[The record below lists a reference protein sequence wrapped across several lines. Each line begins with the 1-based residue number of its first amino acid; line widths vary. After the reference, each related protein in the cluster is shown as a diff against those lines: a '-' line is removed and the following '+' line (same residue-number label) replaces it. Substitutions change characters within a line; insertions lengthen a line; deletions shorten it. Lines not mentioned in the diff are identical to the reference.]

1 VPTSSFSTRAL
12 GFIHW
17 FLNPSNP
24 NIVPLAPLA
33 LANVPADETVNI
45 GLFINAVVEFLI
57 VTLALTTVV
66 GRIDRLKKQE
76 LRLSPLQLHQQR
88 KTSVDRNP

>member
-1 VPTSSFSTRAL
+1 MSASSFSTWGL

-24 NIVPLAPLA
+24 NIVPVAPVA
-33 LANVPADETVNI
+33 TAAMPEAGRSNI

-57 VTLALTTVV
+57 VVLARTIVV
-66 GRIDRLKKQE
+66 GCNDRLKKQE
-76 LRLSPLQLHQQR
+76 LRLAPLQLHQQR
-88 KTSVDRNP
+88 KIFC

>member
-1 VPTSSFSTRAL
+1 MPASSFSTWGL

-17 FLNPSNP
+17 FLNPGNP
-24 NIVPLAPLA
+24 NTVPLAPLA
-33 LANVPADETVNI
+33 SANGLADETLDI

-57 VTLALTTVV
+57 VALSLNIVV

-76 LRLSPLQLHQQR
+76 LRFAPLQLHQQR
-88 KTSVDRNP
+88 KIFC